1 MIYSIVQNGLAI
13 PESIPSLMSSTV
25 GIIMNSDAIILES
38 DRFVAEAITLTKER
52 NQRSVLASHKGEVV
66 GLVSKTDI
74 LYKIIAEGRNPSK
87 VRLREIMTS
96 PVLAVDPR
104 TTVREALSIMNKR
117 NVRQLMVHAYSAV
130 LGIVS
135 REEVSRMVEKIA
147 LSMEG
152 TALEGTPVCI
162 IDQTTITYVRDT
174 SRAKLTCP
182 YCESPFDT
190 KEGLSKHIDRLHG
203 ESGVLE
209 GDVRRMFE

>member
-1 MIYSIVQNGLAI
+1 MQNGLAI

-52 NQRSVLASHKGEVV
+52 NQRSVLASHRGEVV

-96 PVLAVDPR
+96 PVLAVDPH

-147 LSMEG
+147 LAMEG
-152 TALEGTPVCI
+152 TALEGTPMCI
-162 IDQTTITYVRDT
+162 IDQKTITYVRDT

>member
-1 MIYSIVQNGLAI
+1 MIYRLVQNGLAI

-38 DRFVAEAITLTKER
+38 DRFVDEAITLTKER

-96 PVLAVDPR
+96 PVLAVDPH

-162 IDQTTITYVRDT
+162 IDQKTITYVRDP
-174 SRAKLTCP
+174 SRAKLSCP

-209 GDVRRMFE
+209 GDVRHMFE

>member
-1 MIYSIVQNGLAI
+1 VQNGLAI

-147 LSMEG
+147 LAMEG
-152 TALEGTPVCI
+152 TALEGTPMCI
-162 IDQTTITYVRDT
+162 IDQKTITYVRDT

>member
-1 MIYSIVQNGLAI
+1 MIYSSVKEGLTI
-13 PESIPSLMSSTV
+13 PETIPSLMSSIV
-25 GIIMNSDAIILES
+25 GVIMNSDAIVMES
-38 DRFVAEAITLTKER
+38 DRFVDEAITMMKER

-74 LYKIIAEGRNPSK
+74 LYKIISEGRNPGK

-96 PVLAVDPR
+96 PVMAVDPH
-104 TTVREALSIMNKR
+104 TTVKEALTIMNKR

-135 REEVSRMVEKIA
+135 REDVSRMVEKIA

-152 TALEGTPVCI
+152 AALEGTPVCI
-162 IDQTTITYVRDT
+162 IDQKTITYVKDT
-174 SRAKLTCP
+174 SKAKLTCP
-182 YCESPFDT
+182 YCGSPFDT

-203 ESGVLE
+203 ESGILE
-209 GDVRRMFE
+209 GDMRRMFE

>member
-1 MIYSIVQNGLAI
+1 MIYSSVKEGLTI
-13 PESIPSLMSSTV
+13 PESIPSLMSSIV
-25 GIIMNSDAIILES
+25 GVIMNSDAIVMES
-38 DRFVAEAITLTKER
+38 DQFVDEAITMMKER

-74 LYKIIAEGRNPSK
+74 LYKIISEGRNPGK

-96 PVLAVDPR
+96 PVMAVDPH
-104 TTVREALSIMNKR
+104 TTVKEALTIMNKR

-135 REEVSRMVEKIA
+135 REDVSRMVEKIA

-152 TALEGTPVCI
+152 AALEGTPVCI
-162 IDQTTITYVRDT
+162 IDQKTITYVKDT
-174 SRAKLTCP
+174 SKAKLTCP
-182 YCESPFDT
+182 YCGSPFDT

-203 ESGVLE
+203 ESGILE
-209 GDVRRMFE
+209 GDMRRMFE

>member
-1 MIYSIVQNGLAI
+1 VQNGLAI

-96 PVLAVDPR
+96 PVLAVDPH

-147 LSMEG
+147 LAMEG

-162 IDQTTITYVRDT
+162 IDQKTITYVRDT

-182 YCESPFDT
+182 SCESPFDT

>member
-1 MIYSIVQNGLAI
+1 VQNGLAI

-152 TALEGTPVCI
+152 TALEGTPMCI
-162 IDQTTITYVRDT
+162 IDQKTITYVRDT

>member
-1 MIYSIVQNGLAI
+1 MIYSSVKEGLTI
-13 PESIPSLMSSTV
+13 PESIPSLMSSIV
-25 GIIMNSDAIILES
+25 GVIMNSDAIIMES
-38 DRFVAEAITLTKER
+38 DRFVDEAITIMKER

-74 LYKIIAEGRNPSK
+74 LYKIIAEGRNPGK

-96 PVLAVDPR
+96 PVMAVDPH
-104 TTVREALSIMNKR
+104 TTVKEALSVMNKR

-135 REEVSRMVEKIA
+135 REEVSRLMEKIA
-147 LSMEG
+147 LSMEDA
-152 TALEGTPVCI
+152 ALEGTPVCI
-162 IDQTTITYVRDT
+162 IDQNTISYVKDP
-174 SRAKLTCP
+174 SKAKLSCP
-182 YCESPFDT
+182 YCGSPFDT

-203 ESGVLE
+203 ESGILE

>member
-147 LSMEG
+147 LAMEG
-152 TALEGTPVCI
+152 TALEGTPMCI
-162 IDQTTITYVRDT
+162 IDQKTITYVRDT

>member
-1 MIYSIVQNGLAI
+1 MQNGLTI

-74 LYKIIAEGRNPSK
+74 LYKIIAEGRNPNK
-87 VRLREIMTS
+87 VKLREIMTS
-96 PVLAVDPR
+96 PVLAVDPH

-135 REEVSRMVEKIA
+135 REDVSRMVEKIA

-152 TALEGTPVCI
+152 TALEGTPMCI
-162 IDQTTITYVRDT
+162 IDQKTITYVRDT
-174 SRAKLTCP
+174 SRAKFTCP

>member
-1 MIYSIVQNGLAI
+1 MIYSIVQNGLTI

-74 LYKIIAEGRNPSK
+74 LYKIIAEGRNPNK

-96 PVLAVDPR
+96 PVLAVDPH

-135 REEVSRMVEKIA
+135 REDVSRMVEKIA

-152 TALEGTPVCI
+152 TALEGTPMCI
-162 IDQTTITYVRDT
+162 IDQKTITYVRDT
-174 SRAKLTCP
+174 SRAKFTCP

>member
-74 LYKIIAEGRNPSK
+74 LYKIVAEGRNPSK

-96 PVLAVDPR
+96 PVLAVDPH

-135 REEVSRMVEKIA
+135 REDVSRMVEKIA

-162 IDQTTITYVRDT
+162 IDQKTITYVRDT

>member
-152 TALEGTPVCI
+152 TALEGTPMCI
-162 IDQTTITYVRDT
+162 IDQKTITYVRDT

>member
-1 MIYSIVQNGLAI
+1 MIYSSVKEGLTI
-13 PESIPSLMSSTV
+13 PESIPSLMSSIV
-25 GIIMNSDAIILES
+25 GVIMNSDAIVMES
-38 DRFVAEAITLTKER
+38 DRFVDEAITMMKER

-74 LYKIIAEGRNPSK
+74 LYKIISEGRNPGK

-96 PVLAVDPR
+96 PVMAVDPH
-104 TTVREALSIMNKR
+104 TTVKEALTIMNKR

-135 REEVSRMVEKIA
+135 REDVSRMVEKIA

-152 TALEGTPVCI
+152 AALEGTPVCI
-162 IDQTTITYVRDT
+162 IDHKTITYVKDT
-174 SRAKLTCP
+174 SKAKLTCP
-182 YCESPFDT
+182 YCGSPFDT

-203 ESGVLE
+203 ESGILE
-209 GDVRRMFE
+209 GDMRRMFE

>member
-1 MIYSIVQNGLAI
+1 MIYSSVKEGLTI
-13 PESIPSLMSSTV
+13 PESIPTLMSSIV
-25 GIIMNSDAIILES
+25 GVIMNSDAIVMES
-38 DRFVAEAITLTKER
+38 DRFVDEAITMMKER

-74 LYKIIAEGRNPSK
+74 LYKIISEGRNPGK

-96 PVLAVDPR
+96 PVMAVDPH
-104 TTVREALSIMNKR
+104 TTVKEALTIMNKR

-135 REEVSRMVEKIA
+135 REDVSRMVEKIA

-152 TALEGTPVCI
+152 AALEGTPVCI
-162 IDQTTITYVRDT
+162 IDQKTITYVKDT
-174 SRAKLTCP
+174 SKAKLTCP
-182 YCESPFDT
+182 YCGSPFDT

-203 ESGVLE
+203 ESGILE
-209 GDVRRMFE
+209 GDMRRMFE

>member
-1 MIYSIVQNGLAI
+1 MIYCIVQNGLAI

-74 LYKIIAEGRNPSK
+74 LYKIVAEGRNPSK

-96 PVLAVDPR
+96 PVLAVDPH

-135 REEVSRMVEKIA
+135 REDVSRMVEKIA

-162 IDQTTITYVRDT
+162 IDQKTITYVRDT

>member
-96 PVLAVDPR
+96 PVLAVDPH

-147 LSMEG
+147 LAMEG

-162 IDQTTITYVRDT
+162 IDQKTITYVRDT

>member
-1 MIYSIVQNGLAI
+1 VQNGLAI

-52 NQRSVLASHKGEVV
+52 NQRSILASHKGEVV

-96 PVLAVDPR
+96 PVLAVDPH

-147 LSMEG
+147 LAMEG

-162 IDQTTITYVRDT
+162 IDQKTITYVRDT

-209 GDVRRMFE
+209 GDVRHMFE

>member
-1 MIYSIVQNGLAI
+1 MIYSSVKEGLTI
-13 PESIPSLMSSTV
+13 PESIPSLMSSNV
-25 GIIMNSDAIILES
+25 GVIMNSDAIVMES
-38 DRFVAEAITLTKER
+38 DRFVDEAITMMKER

-74 LYKIIAEGRNPSK
+74 LYKIISEGRNPGK

-96 PVLAVDPR
+96 PVMAVDPH
-104 TTVREALSIMNKR
+104 TTVKEALTIMNKR

-135 REEVSRMVEKIA
+135 REDVSRMVEKIA

-152 TALEGTPVCI
+152 AALEGTPVCI
-162 IDQTTITYVRDT
+162 IDQKTITYVKDT
-174 SRAKLTCP
+174 SKAKLTCP
-182 YCESPFDT
+182 YCGSPFDT

-203 ESGVLE
+203 ESGILE
-209 GDVRRMFE
+209 GDMRRMFE

>member
-96 PVLAVDPR
+96 PVLAVDPH

-162 IDQTTITYVRDT
+162 IDQKTITYVRDT

>member
-1 MIYSIVQNGLAI
+1 VQNGLAI
-13 PESIPSLMSSTV
+13 PESIPSLMYSTV

-96 PVLAVDPR
+96 PVLAVDPH

-147 LSMEG
+147 LAMEG

-162 IDQTTITYVRDT
+162 IDQKTITYVRDT

>member
-1 MIYSIVQNGLAI
+1 MIYSIVQNGLTI

-74 LYKIIAEGRNPSK
+74 LYKIIGEGRNPNK

-96 PVLAVDPR
+96 PVLAVDPH

-135 REEVSRMVEKIA
+135 REDVSRMVEKIA

-152 TALEGTPVCI
+152 TALEGTPMCI
-162 IDQTTITYVRDT
+162 IDQKTITYVRDT
-174 SRAKLTCP
+174 SRAKFTCP

>member
-162 IDQTTITYVRDT
+162 IDQKTITYVRDT